1 MEQELQMPSCLFG
14 GPPVRD
20 DIIKLGESQIGFM
33 NIFAC
38 PLFEAVTDILPAM
51 RFAVDEILA
60 NKAVWERKIDSARQ
74 KKRKSLN
81 LSLGLPS
88 PSFAVDATPSPFSG
102 GPTRSIAEVSA
113 QAPDHGVS
121 DETTRRGSSGSIHTT
136 VMESRRSSLGGE
148 KGSRRVSAGGL
159 VGQHASSTREAQGS
173 RRGSGDA
180 SLTAI
185 LVTQTP
191 NASESFLRD
200 STSKVDDQNR
210 GSRKDTLTQSAS
222 KKKEKGGTRPVTAPS
237 QARRSPGKHRSTIT
251 AFPQSWLLTTYTDID
266 VNLYP
271 LPQPSSQ
278 SHSQVDLSST
288 ANGNLD
294 GSRLQQW
301 ESNKISGDSNMTRSD
316 VSRNSSWWR
325 QMSTRRTTRDTRNG
339 DADIRVHPPK
349 EMMLDTPPSN
359 ADSTATSPTCPSPGR
374 KTTTGKIKNFF
385 KRKPRHDEQ
394 QKQLSSFGSSS
405 QLRTPPTSDPGRS
418 LNSDD

>member
-1 MEQELQMPSCLFG
+1 MPSCLFG

-60 NKAVWERKIDSARQ
+60 NKAVWERKIDTARQ
-74 KKRKSLN
+74 KKRKSPN
-81 LSLGLPS
+81 LSLELPS
-88 PSFAVDATPSPFSG
+88 ASFTVDTTPSPFSG
-102 GPTRSIAEVSA
+102 GPTRSIAEIT
-113 QAPDHGVS
+113 APAPAHGVS
-121 DETTRRGSSGSIHTT
+121 YEAGRRGSSASIHTT
-136 VMESRRSSLGGE
+136 VVESRRSSLGGE
-148 KGSRRVSAGGL
+148 KGSRRTSAGGL
-159 VGQHASSTREAQGS
+159 AGQIASSTRENQGS

-200 STSKVDDQNR
+200 STSKAEDQSR
-210 GSRKDTLTQSAS
+210 GSRKDTLTQPAS

-237 QARRSPGKHRSTIT
+237 QARRSPGKHHIT
-251 AFPQSWLLTTYTDID
+251 SPASRNQLTHTDKG

-339 DADIRVHPPK
+339 DADHRVQPPK

-359 ADSTATSPTCPSPGR
+359 ADSTATSPTFPSPGR

-385 KRKPRHDEQ
+385 KRKPRHDEH